1 MTRTR
6 VALAVPILVAVLGAA
21 HVALA
26 ESRLEREV
34 ARLAERLAIG
44 PGSVVADVGAGKGE
58 IAVELARLV
67 GPGGRV
73 YATELDPDLRS
84 AIAERAKDAGLANV
98 VVVEAQL
105 ESTGLPDACCDALTL
120 RGVYHHLSAPEPI
133 LASIGRAL
141 SPRGRFVV
149 IDFRPTRWLALWT
162 PKDVPAD
169 RGGHGVPP
177 EVVSREAKAAGFEQT
192 ALDEDWPASRLIAH
206 YALTFEKR

>member
-6 VALAVPILVAVLGAA
+6 VALAFLILAAVFGAGHA
-21 HVALA
+21 ALA
-26 ESRLEREV
+26 GARAEREV
-34 ARLAERLAIG
+34 TLLAERLGIG

-58 IAVELARLV
+58 LAVELARLV
-67 GPGGRV
+67 GPEGRV
-73 YATELDPDLRS
+73 YATELDADLRS
-84 AIAERAKDAGLANV
+84 AIAERARDAGVANV

-105 ESTGLPDACCDALTL
+105 ESTGLPDGCCDALYM

-141 SPRGRFVV
+141 KPRGRFVV

-162 PKDVPAD
+162 PEDVPAD

-177 EVVSREAKAAGFEQT
+177 EVVSREAKAAGFEQA
-192 ALDEDWPASRLIAH
+192 ALDEDWPASRLVSH
-206 YALTFEKR
+206 YALTFERR

>member
-6 VALAVPILVAVLGAA
+6 VALAVLILAVVFGAA

-34 ARLAERLAIG
+34 ARLAERLGIG

-58 IAVELARLV
+58 LAIELARLV

-73 YATELDPDLRS
+73 YATELDADLRS
-84 AIAERAKDAGLANV
+84 AIAERAKNAGLANV
-98 VVVEAQL
+98 VVAPAQL
-105 ESTGLPDACCDALTL
+105 ESTGLPDGCCDALYM

-133 LASIGRAL
+133 LASIRRAL
-141 SPRGRFVV
+141 KPRGRFVV
-149 IDFRPTRWLALWT
+149 IDFRPTRWLAFWT
-162 PKDVPAD
+162 PEDVPAD

-177 EVVSREAKAAGFEQT
+177 EVVEREAKAAGFAES
-192 ALDEDWPASRLIAH
+192 ARDEDWPASRLIAH
-206 YALTFEKR
+206 YALTFEKP